1 MGEPLVFIT
10 RISMTVVLVVM
21 TSVNVTKKNYRPKIR
36 EQKYN
41 LSVTGPLVLPFGNPR
56 NR

>member
-21 TSVNVTKKNYRPKIR
+21 TSVNVTKKIIGLKLEN
-36 EQKYN
+36 
-41 LSVTGPLVLPFGNPR
+41 R
-56 NR
+56 NTI